1 MSDYVVVY
9 HFFNYFSTIA
19 FNIFESYNIFV
30 MNKLKI
36 ILSVAVCKLSRNLI
50 RLMGRGGTDMP
61 GRLALKICPD
71 LLKYLAKDVTTLI
84 VTGTNGKTTSSR
96 MLEQCLVNNGCS
108 YIANKS
114 GANLLSDCGV
124 CRKRKP
130 YRQNELRLCAYRG

>member
-19 FNIFESYNIFV
+19 FNIFGSYNIFV

-71 LLKYLAKDVTTLI
+71 LLKYLAKDVTT
-84 VTGTNGKTTSSR
+84 
-96 MLEQCLVNNGCS
+96 Q
-108 YIANKS
+108 
-114 GANLLSDCGV
+114 
-124 CRKRKP
+124 
-130 YRQNELRLCAYRG
+130 RQNHKFQNA

>member
-1 MSDYVVVY
+1 MQTVK
-9 HFFNYFSTIA
+9 
-19 FNIFESYNIFV
+19 
-30 MNKLKI
+30 KLNTPDGQRRYRY
-36 ILSVAVCKLSRNLI
+36 A
-50 RLMGRGGTDMP
+50 

-114 GANLLSDCGV
+114 GANLLSGITAEFAANASLTGKMSCDYALIEADEAAFKMVGFIQIPSMCSSQMYSEISLTATA
-124 CRKRKP
+124 R
-130 YRQNELRLCAYRG
+130 